1 MAHLYVIA
9 GHGAGDPGACAH
21 GYSEAERVRALMA
34 RIKHYGGDSVT
45 CADENRNYY
54 ADNGIMSLSIP
65 QSWQIIELHMD
76 SAGAGAKGAHVII
89 PAGVGGADR
98 YDKALATFL
107 TGILPGRSRS
117 IVERSE
123 LANPARAAAMG
134 YSYRLVEIGFI
145 SDEGDLQIFNDRI
158 DEIAKGILKCFDIP
172 AVGVN
177 ERWERD
183 DTGWWY
189 KYADGGYPRSEWNL
203 IGGEWYWFDAS
214 GYAVTGWRQIDKKWY
229 WFDADYKMQTGWQYI
244 GGKWY
249 YLHHGGDMHIGWVQ
263 YAKDGK
269 WYYLDVNG
277 EMVSDEF
284 RQIDGQWYRFDASG
298 KMLEATTLEVGKDGI
313 IR

>member
-21 GYSEAERVRALMA
+21 GYSEAERVRALMD
-34 RIKHYGGDSVT
+34 RIKHFGGDNVT
-45 CADENRNYY
+45 CADRNRNYY
-54 ADNGIMSLSIP
+54 ADNGIMSLNIP

-76 SAGAGAKGAHVII
+76 SAGAGARGAHVII
-89 PAGVGGADR
+89 HAGAGGADR

-134 YSYRLVEIGFI
+134 FSYRLVEVGFI
-145 SDEGDLQIFNDRI
+145 SDAGDLQIFNSRI
-158 DEIAKGILKCFDIP
+158 DDIAKGILHCFDI
-172 AVGVN
+172 AVASTG
-177 ERWERD
+177 RWKQD
-183 DTGWWY
+183 CNGWWY
-189 KYADGGYPRSEWNL
+189 EYAGGGYAKAKWEQL
-203 IGGEWYWFDAS
+203 GGEWYWFDGS
-214 GYAVTGWRQIDKKWY
+214 GYAVTGWRQIGGKWY
-229 WFDADYKMQTGWQYI
+229 YFGDDCTMQTGWQHI
-244 GGKWY
+244 GGRWY

-269 WYYLDVNG
+269 WYYLDADG
-277 EMVSDEF
+277 GMVSDEF
-284 RQIDGQWYRFDASG
+284 RQIGGQWYRFDTSG